1 MLLDNFKKT
10 IAAINQHNEIFVGGG
25 VYSGQWFDWLYNFNS
40 NYIDLYKLQC
50 DTDYGIK
57 TMADVTNNFTIS
69 YSNTL
74 SIDFI
79 NNKMLFDNFTV
90 DINAACGT
98 YNDKTIDN
106 EIYKIDTINIYTIN
120 KYNQFVIY
128 EFDNLNYSRAI
139 INSLTDIIFD
149 I

>member
-1 MLLDNFKKT
+1 M
-10 IAAINQHNEIFVGGG
+10 
-25 VYSGQWFDWLYNFNS
+25 
-40 NYIDLYKLQC
+40 YKLQF

-57 TMADVTNNFTIS
+57 TIADVTDNFTVG

-74 SIDFI
+74 VVDVI

-90 DINAACGT
+90 DINIACGT
-98 YNDKTIDN
+98 YNDKTVDN

-128 EFDNLNYSRAI
+128 EFDNLNYSRI
-139 INSLTDIIFD
+139 TINSLSDILFNI
-149 I
+149 